1 MSQALEIIF
10 QVCGGLG
17 IFLLGMKN
25 MSEGMQAVAGE
36 RLRKMIGAITNN
48 RLMASGVGTLVTCII
63 QSSSVTT
70 VMVVGMVNASIMT
83 LTQAIGVIL
92 GANIGTTIT
101 GWILVIKI
109 GKYGLP
115 LLGIS
120 AFFYLFSKKD
130 TIRFFSMFLVGLGMV
145 FFGLELMKEGFSP
158 ITEMTGFVEWFHRF
172 SPDSYLG
179 VWKCV
184 LVGAAL
190 TAIVQSSSATLGITI
205 ALALTGVI
213 DYTTAAALILGEN
226 IGTTI
231 TAFLASLGAFTNARR
246 AAYAH
251 VVFNVIGVFWI
262 TLLFVPYTKM
272 VSRVNTWLEVDNIPV
287 ISVNNGDHSK
297 IKEYAQQYHI
307 EASLFYTHENGEQ
320 INSQGHRYEHGT
332 IYDKDGKVLKKD
344 VAYVLPQDFI
354 THMDHHDITD
364 LPSYKQDGVEYPFTG
379 SAIAFTHSGFN
390 IVNTLLFLPFIGFLA
405 KFLIRLVPD
414 KGVEK
419 PRLTYLNVRMLDTP
433 AIAIEQSY
441 KELIK
446 MGHETQDMLRM
457 FKPMLSNKEP
467 NRQTAEQIFQKEN
480 DLDVIQK
487 EIVEF
492 IGDMMAGNI
501 THEVMQDASS
511 HLRMAD
517 EMESI
522 SDYIQGLLKLRLKM
536 RNTNLQFS
544 EGGLEDLI
552 SLHEKVEEYI
562 NLINKGIEQEDN
574 TPEYFSEMR
583 TKGLAVTNLMK
594 ECRER
599 HLARVGNSEV
609 NPLMSLIYTDM
620 LTAYRRIKD
629 HAYNI
634 AEVLIGEK

>member
-1 MSQALEIIF
+1 MALEIFF

-48 RLMASGVGTLVTCII
+48 RIFASGVGTLVTCVI

-101 GWILVIKI
+101 GWILVVKV

-130 TIRFFSMFLVGLGMV
+130 TIRFLAMFLVGLGMV
-145 FFGLELMKEGFSP
+145 FFGLQLMKNGFAP
-158 ITEMTGFVEWFHRF
+158 IKTMPGFEAWFHKF
-172 SPDSYLG
+172 QPDTYLG

-184 LVGAAL
+184 MVGAVL
-190 TAIVQSSSATLGITI
+190 TAIVQSSSATLGITM
-205 ALALTGVI
+205 ALALTGAI
-213 DYTTAAALILGEN
+213 NFHTAAALILGEN

-251 VVFNVIGVFWI
+251 VIFNIIGVCWI
-262 TLLFVPYTKM
+262 TLFFVPYTNLIDRIITKTQ
-272 VSRVNTWLEVDNIPV
+272 VCDTPAIVALEENDPKVA
-287 ISVNNGDHSK
+287 
-297 IKEYAQQYHI
+297 EYASRYKI
-307 EASLFYTHENGEQ
+307 PEKALYFTGPNGER
-320 INSQGHRYEHGT
+320 INNAGDVLGEEDSYVMAEDFKQSVEEHKLT
-332 IYDKDGKVLKKD
+332 DMPLYT
-344 VAYVLPQDFI
+344 
-354 THMDHHDITD
+354 TH
-364 LPSYKQDGVEYPFTG
+364 GVEYPFTQ

-390 IVNTLLFLPFIGFLA
+390 IINTLLFLPFVGLLSRFLMW
-405 KFLIRLVPD
+405 LVPD
-414 KGVEK
+414 KKIVEK
-419 PRLTYLNVRMLDTP
+419 PHLTYLNVRMLDTP

-446 MGHETQDMLRM
+446 MGVMVKEMLAGLKL
-457 FKPMLSNKEP
+457 FLSNNKPDREK
-467 NRQTAEQIFQKEN
+467 AEVIFQGEN
-480 DLDVIQK
+480 DLDIIQR
-487 EIVEF
+487 EVAEF
-492 IGDMMAGNI
+492 IGEIMTGSI
-501 THEVMQDASS
+501 PHELMQEASGQ
-511 HLRMAD
+511 LRIAD
-517 EMESI
+517 ELESI
-522 SDYIQGLLKLRLKM
+522 SDYIQGLLKLRLKIQD
-536 RNTNLQFS
+536 TGQQFS
-544 EGGLEDLI
+544 EGGLKDLMK
-552 SLHEKVEEYI
+552 LHDKVDQYLA
-562 NLINKGIEQEDN
+562 LIAEGLEGNNN
-574 TPEYFSEMR
+574 TLEYFSEMQ

-594 ECRER
+594 ECRSQ
-599 HLARVGNSEV
+599 HLMRVGKAEV

-629 HAYNI
+629 HAFNI

>member
-1 MSQALEIIF
+1 MDLTLEIIF
-10 QVCGGLG
+10 SVCGGLG

-48 RLMASGVGTLVTCII
+48 RLMASSVGTLVTCVI
-63 QSSSVTT
+63 QSSSITT

-101 GWILVIKI
+101 GWILVVKI

-115 LLGIS
+115 LLGIA

-130 TIRFFSMFLVGLGMV
+130 KIRFLAMFLMGLGMV
-145 FFGLELMKEGFSP
+145 FFGLELMKNGFAP
-158 ITEMTGFVEWFHRF
+158 ISKMPGFVEWFHRF
-172 SPDSYLG
+172 SPDTYLG

-205 ALALTGVI
+205 ALALTGGI
-213 DYTTAAALILGEN
+213 DYLTAAALILGEN

-231 TAFLASLGAFTNARR
+231 TAFLASLGAFTNAKR

-251 VVFNVIGVFWI
+251 VAFNVIGVFWI
-262 TLLFVPYTKM
+262 TLLFPYYTKA
-272 VSRVNTWLEVDNIPV
+272 VSWVTTRTQFDNIPAV
-287 ISVNNGDHSK
+287 VVEGKTDVRISQYAQKYDIPEKALYFINGDGQKTNVEGQILDEDSPYVLAADLEK
-297 IKEYAQQYHI
+297 AINENKLAD
-307 EASLFYTHENGEQ
+307 LPLYTHQEA
-320 INSQGHRYEHGT
+320 
-332 IYDKDGKVLKKD
+332 K
-344 VAYVLPQDFI
+344 
-354 THMDHHDITD
+354 
-364 LPSYKQDGVEYPFTG
+364 YPFTG
-379 SAIAFTHSGFN
+379 PAIALTHSGFN
-390 IVNTLLFLPFIGFLA
+390 IMNTLLFLPFVGLMA
-405 KFLIRLVPD
+405 RFLIWLVPD
-414 KGVEK
+414 KVAEK

-433 AIAIEQSY
+433 AIAVEQSY

-446 MGHETQDMLRM
+446 MGHETRDMLHLCKR
-457 FKPMLSNKEP
+457 MLSNNEP
-467 NRQTAEQIFQKEN
+467 DKQTIEQIFQKET
-480 DLDVIQK
+480 DLDVVQK

-492 IGDMMAGNI
+492 IGNMMAGNI

-517 EMESI
+517 ELESI

-536 RNTNLQFS
+536 RNTGLKFS
-544 EGGLEDLI
+544 EGGLKDLVD
-552 SLHEKVEEYI
+552 LHEKVQEYI
-562 NLINKGIEQEDN
+562 DLINKGIEQEDD
-574 TPEYFSEMR
+574 TPEYFSAMR

-599 HLARVGNSEV
+599 HLIRVGDGIVS
-609 NPLMSLIYTDM
+609 PLMSLIYTDM

-629 HAYNI
+629 HAFNI
-634 AEVLIGEK
+634 AEVLAGEK

>member
-1 MSQALEIIF
+1 MALEIIF

-25 MSEGMQAVAGE
+25 MSEGMQAVAGD

-48 RLMASGVGTLVTCII
+48 RILASGVGALVTCII

-70 VMVVGMVNASIMT
+70 VMVVGMVNASIMN

-101 GWILVIKI
+101 GWILVVKI

-120 AFFYLFSKKD
+120 TFFYLFSKKD
-130 TIRFFSMFLVGLGMV
+130 TIRFFAMFLVGLGMV
-145 FFGLELMKEGFSP
+145 FFGLQLMKHGFAP
-158 ITEMTGFVEWFHRF
+158 IKELPGFEAWFHKF
-172 SPDSYLG
+172 QPDTYLG

-184 LVGAAL
+184 MVGAVL
-190 TAIVQSSSATLGITI
+190 TAIVQSSSATLGITM
-205 ALALTGVI
+205 ALALTGAI
-213 DYTTAAALILGEN
+213 NFHTAAALILGEN

-251 VVFNVIGVFWI
+251 VIFNLLGVCWI
-262 TLLFVPYTKM
+262 TLLFVPYTNLIDRVITKTQVCDTPAI
-272 VSRVNTWLEVDNIPV
+272 VSLQESDPKVV
-287 ISVNNGDHSK
+287 
-297 IKEYAQQYHI
+297 EYASRYKI
-307 EASLFYTHENGEQ
+307 PEKALYFTGSNGER
-320 INSQGHRYEHGT
+320 INSAGDILGEE
-332 IYDKDGKVLKKD
+332 DS
-344 VAYVLPQDFI
+344 YVWAGDFNQSVEK
-354 THMDHHDITD
+354 HKLTD
-364 LPSYKQDGVEYPFTG
+364 LPLYTTHGVEYPFTQ
-379 SAIAFTHSGFN
+379 SAIAYTHSGFN
-390 IVNTLLFLPFIGFLA
+390 IVNTLLFLPFVGILSRFLMW
-405 KFLIRLVPD
+405 LVPD
-414 KGVEK
+414 RKTVEK
-419 PRLTYLNVRMLDTP
+419 PHLTYLNVRMLDTP
-433 AIAIEQSY
+433 AIALEQSY

-446 MGHETQDMLRM
+446 MGTMSTAMLHE
-457 FKPMLSNKEP
+457 FKPVISNADP
-467 NRQTAEQIFQKEN
+467 DPAVTQAIFQKEN

-492 IGDMMAGNI
+492 IGDMMAGNV
-501 THEVMQDASS
+501 THEITQEASA

-517 EMESI
+517 ELESI
-522 SDYIQGLLKLRLKM
+522 SDYVQNLLKLRLKA
-536 RNTNLQFS
+536 RDTEQQFS
-544 EGGLEDLI
+544 QGGLEDLTTLHANVAEYLDMTCEAI
-552 SLHEKVEEYI
+552 SHK
-562 NLINKGIEQEDN
+562 NKTSDF
-574 TPEYFSEMR
+574 FSEMQ

-594 ECRER
+594 ECRTR
-599 HLARVGNSEV
+599 HLVEVGKSQV

-629 HAYNI
+629 HAFNI